1 MNDFVAS
8 FFKFQER
15 KTTWQR
21 ETIGGITSFVTM
33 ARISFSSIR
42 RSWLLPVWIKVR

>member
-21 ETIGGITSFVTM
+21 ET
-33 ARISFSSIR
+33 
-42 RSWLLPVWIKVR
+42 RSEELRPL

>member
-21 ETIGGITSFVTM
+21 ETIGGL
-33 ARISFSSIR
+33 RP
-42 RSWLLPVWIKVR
+42 L

>member
-21 ETIGGITSFVTM
+21 ETIGGITSFEIGTAFHLSVEYVTDP
-33 ARISFSSIR
+33 
-42 RSWLLPVWIKVR
+42 L

>member
-21 ETIGGITSFVTM
+21 ETIGGILFVSYLVFF
-33 ARISFSSIR
+33 RVNNLFCC
-42 RSWLLPVWIKVR
+42 

>member
-33 ARISFSSIR
+33 AYHFRQSADHGCCR
-42 RSWLLPVWIKVR
+42 YG